1 MALPS
6 HVVRSVVLLIIML
19 CNQTERDLQFE
30 EQTRQSWLRV
40 QQLQRQALL
49 CQFVAILLLTH
60 VSLQEA
66 ANLPSRLNSYNTDRL
81 ACSCDVL

>member
-6 HVVRSVVLLIIML
+6 HVVRSVVLLIVML
-19 CNQTERDLQFE
+19 CNQSERDLQYE

-40 QQLQRQALL
+40 QQLQRQASL

-66 ANLPSRLNSYNTDRL
+66 ANLLYLLRRQLTDQRCL
-81 ACSCDVL
+81 VR